1 MPKHF
6 SSQENDDC
14 KMHKHSLKMLYIGR
28 FALTGCSVTFLPP
41 GGISWEQDP
50 NLWEPRHG
58 FVFVATLYLPIG
70 FVLFANIVSNEVRW
84 RDI

>member
-1 MPKHF
+1 
-6 SSQENDDC
+6 
-14 KMHKHSLKMLYIGR
+14 MLYIER

-41 GGISWEQDP
+41 GGISWEQAP

-58 FVFVATLYLPIG
+58 FVFVDTLYLPIG